1 LQPKTRPVKSLLREL
16 RRRKVLR
23 MAGFYIV
30 GAWLVM
36 QAADVFFPGW
46 GLPDSAINVLLMAAV
61 VGFPL
66 ALVFGWFYDVTTHGI
81 VRTPSAD
88 GENSGGP
95 APLQRTDYVVLAA
108 LAGVAVVI
116 VYRAGT
122 EIVETPRT
130 ETAETQILESVQ
142 SATAEKL
149 PKSIAVLPFTNISS
163 DPENEVFCD
172 GISEEILNKLGAF
185 PDLHVIART
194 SSFSFKG
201 SDYGVPRISG
211 LLGVRYLLQGSVRK
225 AGDRLRISAQLVDDT
240 GAQQWTETYDREL
253 SDVFAVQAEIAD
265 IVASMVAPQISQ
277 QTAQS
282 YEPDVDAYQR
292 FLSGRELVY
301 KRQTDAAVDELAAA
315 VRLDPDFAEAHA
327 ELAIAL
333 LIGYPDSADFRQARE
348 AIDTA
353 LKLSPGLPRALAAR
367 GLLLEQQSPPDWP
380 AAEAVLREVLE
391 KDPNMVDAINWL
403 SNALLAQGADKDS
416 KALLER
422 AARIDPLHPTIST
435 NLANLY
441 REEGEPDQAE
451 EAMIRLTELPN
462 PGRSPFVYLRDLYFE
477 TGQLVKMNA
486 IEKRLAL
493 LGLHIYYGLALNYA
507 ALGLWDEAAY
517 WNTRW
522 QQDFPD
528 FFFTGYAEINMPM
541 WQGRYEDAVRAFQD
555 ALEERGANLSDLDPV
570 FSLYLGRSQAL
581 AGRYLDAV
589 VTLAAVLPG
598 TVEWRYLDEEL
609 VEGYHALAWSYTRLG
624 VPDKSKPLLQQI
636 DDKFRHFAERGVNQ
650 HNPGLYL
657 FAQNTLLMGDVELAL
672 DRFEKAVDA
681 GWRQYYTRHHDPRW
695 AALIGNPR
703 YEALMARVKA
713 DVDRQRAEVE
723 SIDAGEDFPA
733 LLDRVQATRK

>member
-1 LQPKTRPVKSLLREL
+1 
-16 RRRKVLR
+16 

-88 GENSGGP
+88 GDYSGGST
-95 APLQRTDYVVLAA
+95 PLQRTDYVVLAA
-108 LAGVAVVI
+108 LAGVAIVI

-122 EIVETPRT
+122 EIAETPRT

-142 SATAEKL
+142 SATVEKL

-265 IVASMVAPQISQ
+265 IVASMVAPQISH

-282 YEPDVDAYQR
+282 YEPDVEAYQR

-301 KRQTDAAVDELAAA
+301 IRQTDAAVDELAAA
-315 VRLDPDFAEAHA
+315 IRLDPDFAEPHA

-353 LKLSPGLPRALAAR
+353 LQLSPGLPRALAAR

-380 AAEAVLREVLE
+380 AAEALLREVLE
-391 KDPNMVDAINWL
+391 KDPNMVDAMNWL
-403 SNALLAQGADKDS
+403 STALGAKGDDTERKV
-416 KALLER
+416 LLER
-422 AARIDPLHPTIST
+422 AARIDPLHPVITV
-435 NLANLY
+435 NLADLY
-441 REEGEPDQAE
+441 WDEGDSARAE
-451 EAMIRLTELPN
+451 QAMIRLTELPE
-462 PGRSPFVYLRDLYFE
+462 PSRSPFVYLRDLYLA

-493 LGLHIYYGLALNYA
+493 LGLHVYYGLALNYA
-507 ALGLWDEAAY
+507 VLGMWDEATY

-528 FFFTGYAEINMPM
+528 FFFTGYAGINVPM
-541 WQGRYEDAVRAFQD
+541 WQGRYDDAVRVFQN
-555 ALEERGANLSDLDPV
+555 ALEARGANLSDLDPI
-570 FSLYLGRSQAL
+570 FSFYLGRAQAL
-581 AGRYLDAV
+581 AGDYLDAV

-598 TVEWRYLDEEL
+598 SVDRRFLDEER

-624 VPDKSKPLLQQI
+624 TPDKLRSLLEQI
-636 DDKFRHFAERGVNQ
+636 DGEFRRLEEQGVNQ
-650 HNPGLYL
+650 HNPSLYL

-672 DRFEKAVDA
+672 DRFETAVDA
-681 GWRQYYTRHHDPRW
+681 GWSEYYTRHHDPRW
-695 AALIGNPR
+695 AALKGNPR

-723 SIDAGEDFPA
+723 ATDAGEDFPG
-733 LLDRVQATRK
+733 LLDRVQAAR